1 MDNISSITVTK
12 GCSFVEFLEYGF
24 MQRALLAGLA
34 IGIICPLIGIFIV
47 VRRLSLV
54 GDALA
59 HVSMAGIALG
69 LILGINPTLSSLV
82 FILFAGYLLEF
93 FRKNNKRYAEIAT
106 AIVMSGGLGLGVIL
120 ISIGG
125 NDTANIMNYLFGSII
140 TITPLD
146 LRIILITSLF
156 ILLALLFLFHKLFF
170 ISFDEEAAQI
180 EGLPVNKINIMFI
193 LLTALTIGMALQV
206 TGILLVSALITIPVA
221 TSLQLGKSFL
231 QTTILAIIFALV
243 SVTGGLI
250 SSFYLDWPPGG
261 TIIVLALIFLL
272 ITILIKFL
280 NNKFS

>member
-1 MDNISSITVTK
+1 MGDLGS
-12 GCSFVEFLEYGF
+12 CFYGWYY
-24 MQRALLAGLA
+24 M
-34 IGIICPLIGIFIV
+34 
-47 VRRLSLV
+47 
-54 GDALA
+54 
-59 HVSMAGIALG
+59 G
-69 LILGINPTLSSLV
+69 LILGNAYLSSLV

-280 NNKFS
+280 NNIFS

>member
-1 MDNISSITVTK
+1 MDDGQHILYHSHQGVKPVN
-12 GCSFVEFLEYGF
+12 FLEYGF

-170 ISFDEEAAQI
+170 VSFDEEAA
-180 EGLPVNKINIMFI
+180 K
-193 LLTALTIGMALQV
+193 
-206 TGILLVSALITIPVA
+206 
-221 TSLQLGKSFL
+221 
-231 QTTILAIIFALV
+231 
-243 SVTGGLI
+243 
-250 SSFYLDWPPGG
+250 
-261 TIIVLALIFLL
+261 
-272 ITILIKFL
+272 
-280 NNKFS
+280 

>member
-1 MDNISSITVTK
+1 MVLQLLLLPMICVGLNKRSIRWFVSRRGQYTVITREILWMMDNISSIIVIK

-170 ISFDEEAAQI
+170 ISFDEEA
-180 EGLPVNKINIMFI
+180 
-193 LLTALTIGMALQV
+193 
-206 TGILLVSALITIPVA
+206 
-221 TSLQLGKSFL
+221 
-231 QTTILAIIFALV
+231 
-243 SVTGGLI
+243 
-250 SSFYLDWPPGG
+250 
-261 TIIVLALIFLL
+261 
-272 ITILIKFL
+272 L
-280 NNKFS
+280 N